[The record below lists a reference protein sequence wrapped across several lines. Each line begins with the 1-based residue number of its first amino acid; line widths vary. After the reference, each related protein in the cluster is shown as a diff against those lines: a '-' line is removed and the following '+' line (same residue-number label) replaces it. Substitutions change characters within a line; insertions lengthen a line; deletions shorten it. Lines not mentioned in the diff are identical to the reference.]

1 MKLKDSANFE
11 PMTEQSMDQKRNQK
25 RNKKQLETNEN
36 GNTAYENYGMQK
48 KQFNERYSQQQM
60 STLSKETKVSNKQ
73 SNFTSQET
81 KREQTKPKVSRR
93 KDT

>member
-1 MKLKDSANFE
+1 
-11 PMTEQSMDQKRNQK
+11 
-25 RNKKQLETNEN
+25 
-36 GNTAYENYGMQK
+36 MQK

-93 KDT
+93 KEINEIENNKTAGKKINKTRYWFFQK